1 MWCLGGLGLAGI
13 GGEAMTSTENN
24 ETKVTVLSKNTYT
37 AKKEYDCILCHKP
50 IAVKSHYVR
59 VLVKPDDGVVQTQ
72 RWCLPCW
79 LG

>member
-1 MWCLGGLGLAGI
+1 MCNEN
-13 GGEAMTSTENN
+13 GEI
-24 ETKVTVLSKNTYT
+24 KVTVLSKNTYT